1 MLAHPRTEASESLS
15 YIAPV
20 LRVSD
25 ISRSL
30 AFYRDRLGFA
40 VEFVYES
47 FYAGVCRDGC
57 HIHLKCSLPPPR
69 DYLHHATK
77 PHLSARSTST
87 STSAFRVQRR
97 SRSVLLLRAL
107 HSLSH
112 CGTCRTGQSPTSAIQ
127 IDMSWVSLSPRRPP
141 HDRHQLHSM

>member
-1 MLAHPRTEASESLS
+1 MLAHSPTEASENLT

-47 FYAGVCRDGC
+47 FYAGVGRDGC
-57 HIHLKCSLPPPR
+57 HIHLKCSLPPAAFEREGQIDIYIGVQSAKTLSERFACAGVAFVVPLRHMPYGTEFYVR
-69 DYLHHATK
+69 DPDGYVLGFVQ
-77 PHLSARSTST
+77 ST
-87 STSAFRVQRR
+87 
-97 SRSVLLLRAL
+97 
-107 HSLSH
+107 
-112 CGTCRTGQSPTSAIQ
+112 PTSE
-127 IDMSWVSLSPRRPP
+127 
-141 HDRHQLHSM
+141 

>member
-1 MLAHPRTEASESLS
+1 LGRILVRRMLAHSPTEASENLT

-47 FYAGVCRDGC
+47 FYAGVSRDGW
-57 HIHLKCSLPPPR
+57 HIHLKCSPPPPR
-69 DYLHHATK
+69 DQAAFEREGQIDIYIGVQSAKT
-77 PHLSARSTST
+77 LSERFASAGVAFVVPLRHMPYGTEFYVRDPDGYVLGFVQST
-87 STSAFRVQRR
+87 
-97 SRSVLLLRAL
+97 
-107 HSLSH
+107 
-112 CGTCRTGQSPTSAIQ
+112 PTSE
-127 IDMSWVSLSPRRPP
+127 
-141 HDRHQLHSM
+141 

>member
-1 MLAHPRTEASESLS
+1 MLAHSPTEASENLT

-47 FYAGVCRDGC
+47 FYAGVGRDGC
-57 HIHLKCSLPPPR
+57 HIHLKCSPPPPR
-69 DYLHHATK
+69 DEA
-77 PHLSARSTST
+77 
-87 STSAFRVQRR
+87 AFERE
-97 SRSVLLLRAL
+97 
-107 HSLSH
+107 
-112 CGTCRTGQSPTSAIQ
+112 GQ
-127 IDMSWVSLSPRRPP
+127 IDIYIGVQSAKTLSERFASASVAFVVPLRHMPYAAPSFMCAIPMAMFWVSFSPRQPP
-141 HDRHQLHSM
+141 NDRKHLTL

>member
-1 MLAHPRTEASESLS
+1 MLAHPTTGTSEHLS
-15 YIAPV
+15 HIAPV

-57 HIHLKCSLPPPR
+57 HIHLKCSPPLPR
-69 DYLHHATK
+69 DQTAFEREEHIDIYIGVQSAET
-77 PHLSARSTST
+77 LSERFTSAGVAVVVPLRHMPYGTEFYVRDPDGYILGFVESAPTST
-87 STSAFRVQRR
+87 
-97 SRSVLLLRAL
+97 
-107 HSLSH
+107 
-112 CGTCRTGQSPTSAIQ
+112 
-127 IDMSWVSLSPRRPP
+127 
-141 HDRHQLHSM
+141 

>member
-1 MLAHPRTEASESLS
+1 MLAHPATEASESLS

-57 HIHLKCSLPPPR
+57 HIHLKCSAPPPR
-69 DYLHHATK
+69 DQTAFEREEHIDIYISVPSAETLSERFASAGVAFVVPLRHMPYGTEFYVRDPDGYVLGFVQSHADLHMTAN
-77 PHLSARSTST
+77 
-87 STSAFRVQRR
+87 V
-97 SRSVLLLRAL
+97 
-107 HSLSH
+107 
-112 CGTCRTGQSPTSAIQ
+112 
-127 IDMSWVSLSPRRPP
+127 
-141 HDRHQLHSM
+141 